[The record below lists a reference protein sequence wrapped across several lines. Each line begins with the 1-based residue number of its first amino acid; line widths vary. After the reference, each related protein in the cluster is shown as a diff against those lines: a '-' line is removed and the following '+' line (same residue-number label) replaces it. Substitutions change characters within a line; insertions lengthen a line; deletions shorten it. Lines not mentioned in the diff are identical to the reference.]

1 MKTFKQLV
9 AEHEQHVAEIMPW
22 DLEEKLNQDNP
33 PTLLDV
39 REAAEFSA
47 MHIKGSINVPR
58 GILEI
63 VCDNDNKENATEL
76 INARNQEI
84 AVICG
89 SGKRSVMASST
100 MKKMGYTKSISLK
113 TGLKGW
119 NDYNLPLI
127 DKNGNNINPDK
138 VETYLNFDT
147 KPTQFTHRK

>member
-1 MKTFKQLV
+1 
-9 AEHEQHVAEIMPW
+9 
-22 DLEEKLNQDNP
+22 
-33 PTLLDV
+33 
-39 REAAEFSA
+39 
-47 MHIKGSINVPR
+47 MHIKGSINAPR

>member
-1 MKTFKQLV
+1 
-9 AEHEQHVAEIMPW
+9 
-22 DLEEKLNQDNP
+22 
-33 PTLLDV
+33 
-39 REAAEFSA
+39 
-47 MHIKGSINVPR
+47 MHIKGSINAPR
-58 GILEI
+58 GTLEI

-138 VETYLNFDT
+138 VKTYLNFDT